1 MPSVMPS
8 FCRALA
14 FAAGLAGV
22 MLPAAAQ
29 VPAPN
34 AALKALIADADKE
47 GTLTLSWSN
56 STLSGVEG
64 AARAETEMNKLF
76 GSKVRIDFVPGPDMA
91 RIANQ
96 LATEFAAN
104 QKAHVD
110 IMLGAAT
117 QIAPLVRLDILRK
130 IDWRSYMPER
140 ITPEMVEGDGTM
152 IRIVT
157 GLSGATYN
165 SAMAP
170 SKPTRLIDFLKP
182 EWTGRI
188 ASTPYAA
195 GYDVLAA
202 DDVWGEEKT
211 FDYVRKLS
219 KQVSGLIRCGDA
231 ERVATGEFLAIV
243 MDCTG
248 QDALLWQERGAP
260 IAQMMPLDAAQ
271 KRYYYITVPKHAQ
284 HPAAATLFGLFI
296 MSRQGQ
302 KLAYETWKTDLHLFK
317 DSHMNKTITD
327 YEAQNVPFKEVTVAW
342 WLQHPEIDKRRSE
355 LIKIIT
361 TK

>member
-1 MPSVMPS
+1 MPSVTPLL
-8 FCRALA
+8 CRALA
-14 FAAGLAGV
+14 IAAVFIGATYPAG
-22 MLPAAAQ
+22 AQ
-29 VPAPN
+29 APERN
-34 AALKALIADADKE
+34 AALKGLIADAEKE

-56 STLSGVEG
+56 STLAGVEG

-76 GSKVRIDFVPGPDMA
+76 GTKIKIDFVPGPDMA

-96 LATEFAAN
+96 LSTEFAAK

-110 IMLGAAT
+110 VMLGAAT

-130 IDWRSYMPER
+130 IDWRSYMPDR
-140 ITPEMVEGDGTM
+140 ITPEMVEADGSM

-165 SAMAP
+165 SAQAP
-170 SKPTRLIDFLKP
+170 MKPTTLADFLRP
-182 EWTGRI
+182 EWKGRI

-202 DDVWGEEKT
+202 DDVWGEAKT

-219 KQVSGLIRCGDA
+219 KQVAGLIRCGDA

-248 QDALLWQERGAP
+248 QDALIWQERGAP

-296 MSRQGQ
+296 MSPEGQ

-317 DSHMNKTITD
+317 GSHMSKTIAE
-327 YEAQNVPFKEVTVAW
+327 YEAKKVPFKEVTVAW
-342 WLQHPEIDKRRSE
+342 WLQHPEIDQRRKE

-361 TK
+361 SK

>member
-1 MPSVMPS
+1 MNSLQTS
-8 FCRALA
+8 IRNALA
-14 FAAGLAGV
+14 AVAVMTSICMPALAQA
-22 MLPAAAQ
+22 PAQ
-29 VPAPN
+29 N
-34 AALKALIADADKE
+34 DALKKLIADASKE
-47 GTLTLSWSN
+47 GALTLSWSN
-56 STLSGVEG
+56 STLAGVEG
-64 AARAETEMNKLF
+64 AARAQAEMNKMF
-76 GSKVRIDFVPGPDMA
+76 GTNIKIDFVPGPDMA

-96 LATEFAAN
+96 LTTEFSAN

-117 QIAPLVRLDILRK
+117 QIAPMVRLDELLQ

-140 ITPEMVEGDGTM
+140 ITPDMVEMDGRM
-152 IRIVT
+152 VRIVT
-157 GLSGATYN
+157 GLSGVTYN

-170 SKPTRLIDFLKP
+170 SKPTTLEDFQKP
-182 EWTGRI
+182 EWKGRI

-195 GYDVLAA
+195 SFDVLVA
-202 DDVWGEEKT
+202 DDVWGEAKT
-211 FDYVRKLS
+211 YDYVRRLS
-219 KQVSGLIRCGDA
+219 KQISGLIRCGDA

-248 QDALLWQERGAP
+248 QDALIWQDKGAP

-284 HPAAATLFGLFI
+284 HPAAATLFALFI
-296 MSRQGQ
+296 LTPQGQ
-302 KLAYETWKTDLHLFK
+302 KLTYDTWKTDLHLFK
-317 DSHMNKTITD
+317 ESQMSRTIGD
-327 YEAQNVPFKEVTVAW
+327 FEAKNVKFKEVTVAW
-342 WLQHPEIDKRRSE
+342 WLQHPEIDQKRSE